1 MMSSDG
7 NKKEE
12 KGEEVIILCSSR
24 TSRFRRLD
32 ETKIHPKFIRET
44 TVSPVLSTSNVRR
57 NSSSSP
63 VPSVRRIKRCPIS
76 DKAISANDQRTRP
89 RYYRIPE
96 NQSLSMLELH
106 RYGTALLHG
115 FALIPVFFQA
125 DVPILC
131 EDCNGIGWL
140 LCDFCK
146 GQKMNVKSETNRIY
160 GRCPSCRTVSF
171 ELLLTIES
179 PITSCFRGLIFMDI
193 KCSWENGG
201 RERIKFCI
209 YQRLCTYSMHFCNWN
224 HLFVVP
230 HDRKSLL
237 KNGSVF
243 VFRIE
248 NNDFS

>member
-1 MMSSDG
+1 MERNGERAMMSSDG

-12 KGEEVIILCSSR
+12 KGDEEVIILCSSR

-106 RYGTALLHG
+106 R
-115 FALIPVFFQA
+115 
-125 DVPILC
+125 
-131 EDCNGIGWL
+131 GWL

-160 GRCPSCRTVSF
+160 GRCPSCRTGKRRKRENKILYLSGTLYIFHAFLQLESF
-171 ELLLTIES
+171 
-179 PITSCFRGLIFMDI
+179 
-193 KCSWENGG
+193 G
-201 RERIKFCI
+201 RAC
-209 YQRLCTYSMHFCNWN
+209 
-224 HLFVVP
+224 
-230 HDRKSLL
+230 
-237 KNGSVF
+237 
-243 VFRIE
+243 
-248 NNDFS
+248 